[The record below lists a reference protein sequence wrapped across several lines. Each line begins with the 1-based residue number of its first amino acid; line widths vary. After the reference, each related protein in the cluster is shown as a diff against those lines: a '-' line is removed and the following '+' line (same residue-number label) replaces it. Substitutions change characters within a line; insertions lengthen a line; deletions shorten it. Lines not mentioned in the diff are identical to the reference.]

1 MVAKHSEQEH
11 ELLSRRD
18 GNFRTRAA
26 LQIAFYDLLND
37 YRWYVRRGGA
47 NKDTLMAFLE
57 RWVIMLYPFIP
68 HVCEE
73 IWELLG
79 HYENISGYPEL
90 IDVDEGELEK
100 ERYIMNLFDDIKA
113 ALQALPIKPKK
124 LYLYCI
130 PGEEDNIDTAF
141 LEKELECA
149 VDVQPINRIS
159 YDPGARAKRTKKS
172 RPAIYVE

>member
-1 MVAKHSEQEH
+1 
-11 ELLSRRD
+11 
-18 GNFRTRAA
+18 
-26 LQIAFYDLLND
+26 
-37 YRWYVRRGGA
+37 
-47 NKDTLMAFLE
+47 MAFLE